1 MSPAD
6 GTMAGMDPVLP
17 ASPEA
22 DLAAAAAL
30 LTQGR
35 LVGLPTETVYGLAAD
50 ARNPEAVQAI
60 FALKQRPADHPL
72 IVHIGTLEELQAWA
86 AEVPPAALALARA
99 FWPGPLTI
107 VLPARP
113 DVPRVV
119 TGGLDTVALRM
130 PAHPV
135 ALALLRRLGRGV
147 AAPSA
152 NRHLRVSPTT
162 AAHVREEFGDAL
174 PLVLEGGPCTVG
186 IESTIVDLSTGTP
199 RVLRP
204 GAISA
209 AQIADCLQ
217 RAVDLRPA
225 AGTRAPGLMKRH
237 YSPRARVDC
246 AAPDALAARVAACLA
261 EGLRTAQLSAA
272 PPAQTHPSLVW
283 LAAGDTPEARMQ
295 RLYGLLREADVLG
308 VDVVVAELPDGG
320 GPADALR
327 DRLLRAAGQGSVP
340 SN

>member
-6 GTMAGMDPVLP
+6 GTMTGMDASLP
-17 ASPEA
+17 ASTEA
-22 DLAAAAAL
+22 DLASATAL
-30 LTQGR
+30 LLQGR

-50 ARNPEAVQAI
+50 ARNPDAVRAI

-72 IVHIGTLEELQAWA
+72 IVHIGTLDELHDWA
-86 AEVPPAALALARA
+86 SQVPDAALALART
-99 FWPGPLTI
+99 FWPGPLTL
-107 VLPARP
+107 VLPARAE
-113 DVPRVV
+113 VPRVV

-174 PLVLEGGPCTVG
+174 PMVLEGGACAVG
-186 IESTIVDLSTGTP
+186 IESTIVDLTGTAP

-209 AQIADCLQ
+209 VQIADCLQ
-217 RAVDLRPA
+217 RDVELRPA
-225 AGTRAPGLMKRH
+225 AGTRSPGLMKRH

-246 AAPDALAARVAACLA
+246 ATADALAGRVSALL
-261 EGLRTAQLSAA
+261 GQNLRVAQLSADA
-272 PPAQTHPSLVW
+272 PVQSHPALSW
-283 LAAGDTPEARMQ
+283 LAAGDSPAARM
-295 RLYGLLREADVLG
+295 RCLYARLREADLLG
-308 VDVVVAELPDGG
+308 VDVIVAELPDGDG
-320 GPADALR
+320 AAEALR
-327 DRLLRAAGQGSVP
+327 DRLLRAAGLGSVP
-340 SN
+340 ED